1 MAHDEEQLLLME
13 NLAEVHH
20 IARRIHARL
29 PRHILLDDL
38 VHEGVVG
45 LIDAVKKFD
54 PSRSP
59 QLRSYA
65 RHRIR
70 GAILDSLRELDWCSR
85 YLRRQSRHIEQAI
98 GELTGRLGRSPSEP
112 EIAAEMR
119 VPLGEFQRVLNEL
132 NCLRAAAPPTSW
144 EFFSG
149 EEVLG
154 KRSGLGQED
163 PFEACS
169 RIETEKMLMDAI
181 ELLTE
186 KERQALILY
195 YFEERTMKEVG
206 RVLNVRESRISQ
218 IITAAESRLRSQ
230 LEKLLKK

>member
-1 MAHDEEQLLLME
+1 MSVCFRNSGATSNKRELSGSPRQNRGISLAHDEEQLLLME

-70 GAILDSLRELDWCSR
+70 G
-85 YLRRQSRHIEQAI
+85 
-98 GELTGRLGRSPSEP
+98 
-112 EIAAEMR
+112 
-119 VPLGEFQRVLNEL
+119 
-132 NCLRAAAPPTSW
+132 
-144 EFFSG
+144 
-149 EEVLG
+149 
-154 KRSGLGQED
+154 
-163 PFEACS
+163 
-169 RIETEKMLMDAI
+169 
-181 ELLTE
+181 
-186 KERQALILY
+186 
-195 YFEERTMKEVG
+195 
-206 RVLNVRESRISQ
+206 
-218 IITAAESRLRSQ
+218 
-230 LEKLLKK
+230 